1 MTTKYWLER
10 WERDETGFHQD
21 TFNPYLL
28 EHWKTLQLEAGSQI
42 LVPLCGKTRDM
53 LWLRDQGHSVLG
65 VELSALAVQ
74 AFFKENR
81 LTPDHDGH
89 LSDKR
94 FDHYAAQNITI
105 LLGDFFDLNK
115 QDLRKI
121 KAVYDRASLV
131 ALPPDTRRCYA
142 CHLCDILPPG
152 SKILLVGFDY
162 PQSEMQGPPYAV
174 SPDEVI
180 TLYQNHAE
188 IDLLAHVDVF
198 EENPRFQQ
206 RGLTRLAESVYLLTL
221 HHPDQS

>member
-1 MTTKYWLER
+1 MTRDYWLER

-21 TFNPYLL
+21 SFNPYLL
-28 EHWKTLQLEAGSQI
+28 EHWKTLQLAASSQI

-74 AFFKENR
+74 AFFEENR
-81 LTPDHDGH
+81 LIPNHSGY

-94 FDHYAAQNITI
+94 FDCYAVNNITI

-115 QDLRKI
+115 QDLGKTS
-121 KAVYDRASLV
+121 AVYDRASLV
-131 ALPPDTRRCYA
+131 ALPPETRRRYA
-142 CHLCDILPPG
+142 SQLCNMLPPG

-162 PQSEMQGPPYAV
+162 PQSEMHGPPYAV
-174 SPDEVI
+174 SPDEI
-180 TLYQNHAE
+180 TTLYQNHAE
-188 IDLLAHVDVF
+188 IDLLAQIDVL

-206 RGLTRLAESVYLLTL
+206 RGLTRLVESVYLLTL
-221 HHPDQS
+221 HHPEKS